1 MKTVYEKES
10 KIQQKENKPRI
21 QYKDIK
27 LYYEHI

>member
-1 MKTVYEKES
+1 MQVTKMVVIHQKDN
-10 KIQQKENKPRI
+10 KIKI